1 MIYLKEVE
9 AVKHCQVD
17 IDYYVPFSIN
27 IENEKLYG
35 AKTCWRI
42 GDLKKSLMEISID
55 EKSGMLRDI
64 TLTSVNKVYL
74 QKEAIEN
81 ADIVETGTPV
91 FDVEG
96 NIKNGLCDE
105 VMDFYVYLN
114 REYIMVNLVKEHHPY
129 KYVALERLR
138 LGFDLDNKLIS
149 VIVKDLTNDEF
160 SELKAGLKL

>member
-9 AVKHCQVD
+9 AVKRCEVD

-35 AKTCWRI
+35 ARICWRI

-74 QKEAIEN
+74 QKEIMEN
-81 ADIVETGTPV
+81 ANIVETGTPV
-91 FDVEG
+91 FDVDG

-114 REYIMVNLVKEHHPY
+114 SGYIMVSFVREHHPY
-129 KYVALERLR
+129 KYVALDRLR
-138 LGFDLDNKLIS
+138 LGFDFDNKLIS
-149 VIVKDLTNDEF
+149 VIVNDLTNDEF
-160 SELKAGLKL
+160 SELKDGLKL